1 MVQISGGVSMSD
13 KDKPK
18 DQSLKAPPS
27 YFVATVKVKK
37 RNGQARAKGPK
48 ASSDRDQNLKPESI
62 EWFKNGIIQ
71 TLSDPLGARLNMK
84 QVSQKLRGGSYDEGF
99 RGKLQKS
106 APSNLVRDAKIVW
119 LAEISDGGHLYC
131 LWEYATNEE
140 RKASLEQ
147 EVKAANGKQINL
159 TPRAKAQLRMLRK
172 LLNPE

>member
-1 MVQISGGVSMSD
+1 MSD

-27 YFVATVKVKK
+27 HFVTTVKVKK

-71 TLSDPLGARLNMK
+71 TLRDPLGVRLNMK
-84 QVSQKLRGGSYDEGF
+84 QVSQKLRGGAYDEGF

-106 APSNLVRDAKIVW
+106 APSKLVRDAQIVR
-119 LAEISDGGHLYC
+119 LAEIYDDAHVYC
-131 LWEYATNEE
+131 IWEYATNEE

-147 EVKAANGKQINL
+147 EVETANGKQINL
-159 TPRAKAQLRMLRK
+159 TSRAKAQLRMLRK